1 MSHGPV
7 MDEDGNF
14 CEGASLADMNA
25 QFEEEALRQP
35 GLPEGMKVVVKLVG
49 EDGNAF
55 SILGRVRRAL
65 RRAGMPEKAEEY
77 LARATTG
84 DYHHLLAVTLEYVV
98 EPGEVGD
105 ELEESAMERIRQAE
119 AETEAWLCG
128 EGR

>member
-7 MDEDGNF
+7 MDGNGNF

-35 GLPEGMKVVVKLVG
+35 GLPDGRKVVVKLVG
-49 EDGNAF
+49 EDGNAL
-55 SILGRVRRAL
+55 SILGRVRQAL
-65 RRAGMPEKAEEY
+65 RRAGMPQKAEEY
-77 LARATTG
+77 LARATSG

-98 EPGEVGD
+98 EPEEAED
-105 ELEESAMERIRQAE
+105 ELDEPEMERIRQAE

-128 EGR
+128 GGR